1 MVGIIGAMK
10 VETDGIIALLS
21 EKKEETVSGITFVSG
36 LLGGTA
42 VVVARS
48 GVGKVFAA
56 MCAQTMILRYSP
68 SCIVNVGVAGTLR
81 NDLHVCDLVIADKVM
96 QYDMDTSAI
105 GDIKGMVS
113 GVEMIYFPCEERLE
127 KKFFDA
133 AAQMGVR
140 AVSGT
145 VASGD
150 QFLADPVKKQEIASE
165 FGASACEMEG
175 GAIGQVC
182 YVNGV
187 PFGVLRFISDG
198 SGDDVKMDYA
208 TFRDIA
214 ADYAIR
220 LVRKVFE
227 K

>member
-10 VETDGIIALLS
+10 VETDGMIALLS
-21 EKKEETVSGITFVSG
+21 DKKEETVSGITYVSG
-36 LLGGTA
+36 KLGRTE
-42 VVVARS
+42 VVVAKS

-56 MCAQTMILRYSP
+56 MCAQTMILKYHP
-68 SCIVNVGVAGTLR
+68 ACIVNMGVAGTLR
-81 NDLHVCDLVIADKVM
+81 DDLKVCDLVIADKVM

-113 GVEMIYFPCEERLE
+113 GVEMIYFPCDPSLQRRFAEAAKEE
-127 KKFFDA
+127 
-133 AAQMGVR
+133 GVNS
-140 AVSGT
+140 VSGT

-150 QFLADPVKKQEIASE
+150 QFLADPVKKEEIVSE

-182 YVNGV
+182 YVNKV

-198 SGDDVKMDYA
+198 GSDDVKMDYA

-214 ADYAIR
+214 AVASIR
-220 LVRKVFE
+220 LVKRVFE
-227 K
+227 